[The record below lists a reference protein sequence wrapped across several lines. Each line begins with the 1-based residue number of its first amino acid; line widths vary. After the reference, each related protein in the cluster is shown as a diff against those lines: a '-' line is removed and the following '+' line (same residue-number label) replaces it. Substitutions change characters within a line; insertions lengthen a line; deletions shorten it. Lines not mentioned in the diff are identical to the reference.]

1 MALTLTSPGF
11 LSSLQDDLYF
21 VAVHSSYS
29 GSTDFKYVFDVWVN
43 GVQKIRSK
51 VYPDPT
57 TKRGYF
63 DAGPIVRNE
72 ILYDWFNPY
81 NDGTGPG
88 SYASGNAVSCLA
100 IPGYNGEI
108 GVQYDLRLGYELSG
122 VTYLNQVSGTNYAGN
137 WAAPLYKRKQ
147 LNAGLNPSNNWDN
160 KYLKYLTNRPK
171 NITYNF
177 ESKLLIPFYNW
188 HDTWTSNYSIKI
200 RKNGST
206 GAWISGYSFADIDYC
221 PWLQLDIGTLSL
233 ARTVNGNTYW
243 QDFLNFHTI
252 EVGFF
257 EGTTLNDSVFLKQ
270 NCNPKYEPINLY
282 FINAYGMYDTAC
294 FGLVSKLSLDT
305 ERKSFTKLNKT
316 FGNTSVNYF
325 NDGGDG
331 MVYNESKINFASKT
345 NWTYKLTM
353 DYPTDGE
360 YQWLSE
366 LILSPQIYAEL
377 DGDYYPVTIKNT
389 NFEYNQ
395 NIVNGL
401 KTLDLEI
408 ELNQTRYAFT
418 R

>member
-1 MALTLTSPGF
+1 MPLTLTSPGF

-21 VAVHSSYS
+21 IAISSDYS
-29 GSTDFKYVFDVWVN
+29 GSTDLKYVFDVWVD

-81 NDGTGPG
+81 NDGTAVGG
-88 SYASGNAVSCLA
+88 QDAVSLLSA
-100 IPGYNGEI
+100 PGYNGEI
-108 GVQYDLRLGYELSG
+108 GIQYDIRLGYELSG
-122 VTYLNQVSGTNYAGN
+122 STFINQVSGTNYAGN

-147 LNAGLNPSNNWDN
+147 SPTNIWDN
-160 KYLKYLTNRPK
+160 KLRKYLTNRPK
-171 NITYNF
+171 NISYNF

-188 HDTWTSNYSIKI
+188 NDTYTSNYTLKI
-200 RKNGST
+200 RTNGST
-206 GAWISGYSFADIDYC
+206 GAYTSGFGFYSIDNM
-221 PWLQLDIGTLSL
+221 PWLQLDIGAL
-233 ARTVNGNTYW
+233 ALAKTINDDNDSEYW
-243 QDFLNFHTI
+243 QQFNSI

-257 EGTTLNDSVFLKQ
+257 AGTTLRDSVFLKQ
-270 NCNPKYEPINLY
+270 VCSPKYEPINLY
-282 FINAYGMYDTAC
+282 FMNVYGMYDTAC
-294 FGLVSKLSLDT
+294 FGLVSKLSLET
-305 ERKSFTKLNKT
+305 ERKSFNRLNKT
-316 FGNTSVNYF
+316 FGNTSVNYYVDS
-325 NDGGDG
+325 NDG

>member
-29 GSTDFKYVFDVWVN
+29 GNTDFKYVFDIWVD

-57 TKRGYF
+57 NKRGYF

-72 ILYDWFNPY
+72 ILYDWFTPY
-81 NDGTGPG
+81 NDGTGAG
-88 SYASGNAVSCLA
+88 GQDAVSLLA

-108 GVQYDLRLGYELSG
+108 GIQYDLRLGYELSG
-122 VTYLNQVSGTNYAGN
+122 TTFINQVSGTNYAGN

-147 LNAGLNPSNNWDN
+147 SPANIWDN
-160 KYLKYLTNRPK
+160 KLRKYLTNRPK

-188 HDTWTSNYSIKI
+188 NDTYTSNYTLKI
-200 RKNGST
+200 RTNGST
-206 GAWISGYSFADIDYC
+206 GVYTSGFGFTNIDNA
-221 PWLQLDIGTLSL
+221 PWLQLDIGAL
-233 ARTVNGNTYW
+233 ALAKTINDDTDSEYW
-243 QDFLNFHTI
+243 QQFNSI

-257 EGTTLNDSVFLKQ
+257 AGTTLRDSVFLKQ
-270 NCNPKYEPINLY
+270 VCSPKYEPINLY
-282 FINAYGMYDTAC
+282 FMNVYGMYDTAC
-294 FGLVSKLSLDT
+294 FGLVSKLSLET
-305 ERKSFTKLNKT
+305 ERKSFNRLNKT
-316 FGNTSVNYF
+316 FGNTSVNYYVDS
-325 NDGGDG
+325 NDG

-360 YQWLSE
+360 YQCLSE

-377 DGDYYPVTIKNT
+377 NGDYYPVTINNT